1 MIITGMEIK
10 DFRNYDTLKI
20 QFNEK
25 TNILYG
31 KNAQGKTNLLEAAFV
46 SATTKSHKGAKD
58 KEMIKLSMDEAH
70 IVTFI
75 KKDEGEYRI
84 DMHLRK
90 GKNKSIFLNRVPLK
104 KASDLFGIVQVIF
117 FSPED
122 LDIVKRGPEVRRR
135 FLDMELCQIDKIYL
149 NDLSVYKRVL
159 NQRNKLLKDIDFDK
173 SLKETLFAW
182 DEKLLVHGKR
192 IIEKRRA
199 FIEELDYKAKENYKK
214 IAGLGEELKI
224 SYEPNVTSEDFEK
237 ELISSK
243 NIDLRARMTTVG
255 PHRDD
260 VGFFIENLD
269 VRKYGSQGQQRS
281 SALSV
286 KLSEID
292 IMEEHTGQ
300 KPILLLDDVL
310 SELDTD
316 RQQKLLSSLQDVQ
329 TIMTCTGM
337 DEIKESGLKAGK
349 VFIVSNAQI
358 LEETDRKEA

>member
-10 DFRNYDTLKI
+10 DFRNYETLKI

-58 KEMIKLSMDEAH
+58 KEMIRISCEESH
-70 IVTFI
+70 IVTFVN
-75 KKDEGEYRI
+75 KDDGEYRI

-90 GKNKSIFLNRVPLK
+90 GKNKVIFLNRVPLK

-135 FLDMELCQIDKIYL
+135 FIDMELCQIDKIYL
-149 NDLSVYKRVL
+149 SDLSDYKKVL
-159 NQRNKLLKDIDFDK
+159 NQRNKLLKDIFFDR
-173 SLKETLFAW
+173 SLEDTLFAW
-182 DEKLLVHGKR
+182 DHKLIKLGKS
-192 IIEKRRA
+192 IIRRRA
-199 FIEELDYKAKENYKK
+199 DFINELNIKAKENYSK
-214 IAGLGEELKI
+214 IAGDEEL
-224 SYEPNVTSEDFEK
+224 SLCYEPNVSLENFEK
-237 ELISSK
+237 EIQKSK
-243 NIDLRARMTTVG
+243 EKDLRAQMTTVG

-260 VGFFIENLD
+260 IGFFIRDLD

-281 SALSV
+281 SALAV
-286 KLSEID
+286 KLSEIE
-292 IMEEHTGQ
+292 IVENHTGQ

-316 RQQKLLSSLQDVQ
+316 RQQKLLSSLKDVQ

-337 DEIKESGLKAGK
+337 DEIKESGIRAGK
-349 VFIVSNAQI
+349 VFIVDNAKI
-358 LEETDRKEA
+358 IEETDRKED